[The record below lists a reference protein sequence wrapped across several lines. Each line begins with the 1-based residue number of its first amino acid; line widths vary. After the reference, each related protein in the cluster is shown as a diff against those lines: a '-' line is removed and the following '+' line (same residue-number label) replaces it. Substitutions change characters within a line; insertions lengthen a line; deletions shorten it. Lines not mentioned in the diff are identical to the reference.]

1 MAHFV
6 LIHGA
11 WHGSWCWEAIATRLI
26 AAGHVVSAPDLPCH
40 GDDQSPIW
48 AATLGK
54 YAKTALLSALSSSEP
69 PLLVGHS
76 LGGLVI
82 TEAAARYPERFAG
95 LIYLC
100 AFAPLPGDRLIHL
113 ARADRSGGVP
123 AAVRQGLTRT
133 SFQSSRAAE
142 IFYHQCDPAAQAQA
156 IARLRAE
163 PNWPSFQ
170 KVSAPQGALPPR
182 LYLECLE
189 DRAISP
195 SHQRWMRDRA
205 GIEETISIAT
215 DHSPFLST
223 PDDLTTKLMEAA
235 ERLGRQA
242 ER

>member
-11 WHGSWCWEAIATRLI
+11 WHGSWCWEALATRLL
-26 AAGHVVSAPDLPCH
+26 AAGHSVSAPDLPCH
-40 GDDQSPIW
+40 GEDQSPIW
-48 AATLGK
+48 AATLRR
-54 YAKTALLSALSSSEP
+54 YAETALLSAASSSEP
-69 PLLVGHS
+69 AILVGHS

-82 TEAAARYPERFAG
+82 TEAAARSPEGIAG

-100 AFAPLPGDRLIHL
+100 AFAPLPGDRLIRL
-113 ARADRSGGVP
+113 ARADREGGVP

-133 SFQSSRAAE
+133 VFEANRAAE
-142 IFYHQCDPAAQAQA
+142 IFYHQCDSATQVKA
-156 IARLRAE
+156 IGRLRAE

-182 LYLECLE
+182 LYIECSE

-205 GIEETISIAT
+205 GIGETFSIAT
-215 DHSPFLST
+215 DHSPFLSA
-223 PDDLTTKLMEAA
+223 PGALAAALIHAA
-235 ERLGRQA
+235 ERLQRQA
-242 ER
+242 GR